1 MSSTF
6 ELDKSKTFVS
16 GLFWQPL
23 SGTST
28 DWNKETRRL
37 ATELKFDLAVRRT
50 TTAPQVGYGAISDG
64 LKPGL
69 LSAAIVVAK
78 TLEVESDARDFLC
91 ATEIPGGRWLYVAQ
105 REGVILPD
113 GDMIGGE
120 DEIRSRLLND
130 MSLGNWS
137 LIYAPEHWG
146 VSNAKERPFEDFLS
160 KKSGKNVYEKLWA
173 LQPVDR
179 WASLRSKP
187 SKIIVPVIVVATI
200 VAGGMYGYK
209 TWQAKKLVEEN
220 RLAELQTSQA
230 VPTGSPIKPVE
241 HPWKSQAN
249 ARDYLSSCM
258 NAIDHVKSLWPGNW
272 TLQDM
277 VCANGSLTVK
287 WKRQEY
293 GWIKHL
299 LEVEPNAVLASDGET
314 AFLSLPLVLQ
324 NGRDEPVP
332 KENERVLTMYG
343 TAQEYRFAVTITNPP
358 TAVVMPGQE
367 NANKP
372 QVQDWRELKWAA
384 NGITLPPDVVL
395 SALDGNGFRL
405 TQARAVFN
413 SGIVTWNLEGMQYV
427 QP

>member
-23 SGTST
+23 SGTSA
-28 DWNKETRRL
+28 DRNKETRRL
-37 ATELKFDLAVRRT
+37 ATELKFDLAVWRT
-50 TTAPQVGYGAISDG
+50 TTAPQVGFGALSDG

-69 LSAAIVVAK
+69 LSAAAAISK
-78 TLEVESDARDFLC
+78 TLEIESGARDFLC

-113 GDMIGGE
+113 GDIIGGE
-120 DEIRSRLLND
+120 DEIRSRLLSD
-130 MSLGNWS
+130 MSLGNWP

-146 VSNAKERPFEDFLS
+146 VSGAAEERQFADFLP
-160 KKSGKNVYEKLWA
+160 KKSGKNNYKKWWG

-179 WASLRSKP
+179 WAALRAKP
-187 SKIIVPVIVVATI
+187 SKIIVPVIILSAI
-200 VAGGMYGYK
+200 AAGGMSGYK
-209 TWQAKKLVEEN
+209 TWQAKKIAEAD
-220 RLAELQTSQA
+220 RLAEMQA
-230 VPTGSPIKPVE
+230 AAAGSPIKPPVE

-249 ARDYLSSCM
+249 ARVYLASCM
-258 NAIDHVKSLWPGNW
+258 NAMDQVKSLWPGNW
-272 TLQDM
+272 TLQDA

-293 GWIKHL
+293 GWIEHL
-299 LEVEPNAVLASDGET
+299 RAVEPNAILSSDGET
-314 AFLSLPLVLQ
+314 ALLSIPFVIAK
-324 NGRDEPVP
+324 GIDESVP
-332 KENERVLTMYG
+332 KESERVLTMYG
-343 TAQEYRFAVTITNPP
+343 AAQEYRFAVTIISPP
-358 TAVVMPGQE
+358 MSVAMPGQE

-372 QVQDWRELKWAA
+372 QIQDWRELKWTA

-413 SGIVTWNLEGMQYV
+413 SGIIIWNLEGMQYV